1 MWERLSA
8 AMNFA
13 GDLIVAK
20 SHSHR
25 DVPEQIAFK
34 SKLGKINISLK
45 CDTLTKAHSV
55 FYY

>member
-1 MWERLSA
+1 MWERLLA

-25 DVPEQIAFK
+25 DAPE
-34 SKLGKINISLK
+34 SKIWKNYISLK
-45 CDTLTKAHSV
+45 CDI
-55 FYY
+55 